1 MRTWLV
7 ALLLIGVATAG
18 AMQMWRRD
26 GDASGDAPVAL
37 LADSD
42 RDPED
47 AGAASDDAAE
57 RPTGDDVAETPAE
70 SVEGESEAPAPLV
83 VDLDESTG
91 ERTASA
97 SGSLAGEVGDGV
109 DRPGGAVA
117 LAEGEARQ
125 KAVALVD
132 QAARSNDP
140 IEQARLLTAAL
151 KAGALDKAADEKAY
165 AALLEANARGL
176 LNPRLDALCMRIEVK
191 RGDSLWAICKR
202 AEKEGQV
209 PVTPGLVRLLNGLK
223 GDNIY
228 PGAKLKI
235 PNVPVSI
242 LVEKSKFRLSVFVG
256 ELLLRRYHVGLGK
269 NNKTPEGE
277 FQIKTRLIDP
287 PWFKPG
293 VGALPPEH
301 PENILGTRWLGFA
314 EKEGFPEA
322 ATFGIHGTRED
333 DSIGTES
340 SNGCV
345 RMHNPEVEELF
356 EWISEGVNV
365 VIRA

>member
-18 AMQMWRRD
+18 SLQLWQRNHGAAD
-26 GDASGDAPVAL
+26 ETLDPATELASNDDPIEVDASDAP
-37 LADSD
+37 
-42 RDPED
+42 
-47 AGAASDDAAE
+47 DDAAAA
-57 RPTGDDVAETPAE
+57 PTGDEV
-70 SVEGESEAPAPLV
+70 GEEF
-83 VDLDESTG
+83 
-91 ERTASA
+91 ASA
-97 SGSLAGEVGDGV
+97 PPEGDIAAASSPVASVPPDAASVQESAGV
-109 DRPGGAVA
+109 DRPGGAIG
-117 LAEGEARQ
+117 LAEGEARK

-132 QAARSNDP
+132 QAARSDNP
-140 IEQARLLTAAL
+140 VEQARLLTTAL
-151 KAGALDKAADEKAY
+151 KAGSLDAAADEKAY
-165 AALLEANARGL
+165 AALLEANLRGI
-176 LNPRLDALCMRIEVK
+176 LNPRNDDSCLRIEVK
-191 RGDSLWAICKR
+191 KGDSLWAICKR

-242 LVEKSKFRLSVFVG
+242 LVEKSKFRLNVFFG
-256 ELLLRRYHVGLGK
+256 DLLLRRYHVGLGK
-269 NNKTPEGE
+269 NNKTPEGD
-277 FQIKTRLIDP
+277 FRIKTRLIDP

-345 RMHNPEVEELF
+345 RMHNNEVEELF
-356 EWISEGVNV
+356 EWISEGVV
-365 VIRA
+365 VTIRA